1 MNSTVR
7 TYRKRPVEIQAVQFT
22 GTGESCT
29 EVTEFLGGS
38 YSGNQR
44 WNSTTNT
51 GGVILTL
58 EGEMAFRPGDWI
70 VRGVKGEFYPVRADI
85 FEATYEPVDA

>member
-1 MNSTVR
+1 MTEPR
-7 TYRKRPVEIQAVQFT
+7 TYRKKPIEIQAIHFD

-29 EVTEFLGGS
+29 AVTEFLGGS
-38 YSGNQR
+38 YAGNAR
-44 WNSTTNT
+44 WNHTTNT

-58 EGEMAFRPGDWI
+58 EGEMTFSPGDWI
-70 VRGVKGEFYPVRADI
+70 VRGIKGEFYPVRADV